1 MIDDFELIQL
11 KKNPEWRAALQVYH
25 DLQVELR
32 EKSPES
38 DGWVPRP
45 ADFSGVE
52 AEKVSAVH
60 GKLIAF
66 GFLKF
71 DVSGRDVGVRY
82 QLTAQGRRALVGDDA
97 DSDDPEFANDWS
109 ESA

>member
-1 MIDDFELIQL
+1 MVDDLDILQL
-11 KKNPEWRAALQVYH
+11 KRNPEWQATLQVYFH
-25 DLQVELR
+25 LQQELR
-32 EKSPES
+32 EKSPDS
-38 DGWVPRP
+38 DGWSPRP
-45 ADFSGVE
+45 VE
-52 AEKVSAVH
+52 GEGIETSKLSAIH

-82 QLTAQGRRALVGDDA
+82 QLTHEGRRALLGEAARPDDLTELA
-97 DSDDPEFANDWS
+97 

>member
-1 MIDDFELIQL
+1 MDDFELAQL

-25 DLQVELR
+25 DLQVEIR
-32 EKSPES
+32 EGTPDA

-45 ADFSGVE
+45 VEFSGIE
-52 AEKVSAVH
+52 PEKVSAIH

-82 QLTAQGRRALVGDDA
+82 QLTPQGRRALTGETA
-97 DSDDPEFANDWS
+97 DPEDAALTTEWAG
-109 ESA
+109 SA